1 MNTAIDSRDGA
12 QVLVQSNVFDNVTEP
27 IASLYSDDV
36 GYVLS
41 IHCTLARGFVPH
53 LQVPGLMIIC
63 VNRYVTASDNDLGGA
78 NNTAPAGTI
87 TASDIPYDFT
97 LLGSGKVVATVPGEA
112 GAILTW

>member
-1 MNTAIDSRDGA
+1 MLGMHSF
-12 QVLVQSNVFDNVTEP
+12 SNWPEFLYTP
-27 IASLYSDDV
+27 AS
-36 GYVLS
+36 
-41 IHCTLARGFVPH
+41 
-53 LQVPGLMIIC
+53 PGLIIY

>member
-1 MNTAIDSRDGA
+1 M
-12 QVLVQSNVFDNVTEP
+12 FDNVTEP

-36 GYVLS
+36 G
-41 IHCTLARGFVPH
+41 
-53 LQVPGLMIIC
+53 
-63 VNRYVTASDNDLGGA
+63 YVTASDNDLGGA

-97 LLGSGKVVATVPGEA
+97 LLGSSKVAATVVDEA